1 VGSII
6 VMARQYKGNK
16 GTKTTFDLTGA
27 VLSALGL
34 VFVVMGILQSGDYG
48 WLKAKKDF
56 KIGDTVLIEEGGI
69 SPVWPLVAIGA
80 IFLAWFFFHIR
91 SRERAGKEPLLST
104 RLFRNRVS
112 NLGLVTQNVQWL
124 TLQGSF
130 FVISVFLQTVRGY
143 SAIETGLVLTAS
155 TVGIILSSPLARTI
169 GRRRPLASV

>member
-1 VGSII
+1 IPPIYILLTVVFGDLESRAKAFGIVSAAAGLGSAAGPLIGGLVTSLISWRASFIVQVLVVGSII

-91 SRERAGKEPLLST
+91 SRERAG
-104 RLFRNRVS
+104 
-112 NLGLVTQNVQWL
+112 
-124 TLQGSF
+124 
-130 FVISVFLQTVRGY
+130 
-143 SAIETGLVLTAS
+143 
-155 TVGIILSSPLARTI
+155 
-169 GRRRPLASV
+169 